1 MGGESANLDTLF
13 IFMPFCIHR
22 SFTYKYIRLI
32 SLWFL
37 LTVAD
42 KAVQSYFLS
51 KTLTKEVTLFNK
63 RHVKE
68 GQIPS
73 FKISVLYQSIAVW
86 QMHTWL
92 SNDKKT
98 AL

>member
-1 MGGESANLDTLF
+1 MGGERANLDPLF

-42 KAVQSYFLS
+42 KAIQSYFLS
-51 KTLTKEVTLFNK
+51 KNVNQGGNLVQYAACQGRAN
-63 RHVKE
+63 
-68 GQIPS
+68 S
-73 FKISVLYQSIAVW
+73 
-86 QMHTWL
+86 
-92 SNDKKT
+92 
-98 AL
+98 